1 MGDMYR
7 LKIRIGDREFE
18 VASSDQN
25 YVDEKFQ
32 KHFDLICSGKK
43 SGTEAV
49 DRGKIGSG
57 GERPISLREFEKQV
71 SPKSK
76 TEKAAVVAFFLEHF
90 LDPVIEEWKPNDVF
104 DRFSEIRGIKPAN
117 PSDTIKKSNFFMPGS
132 RSGFYKLSR
141 SGVAWVEKQIS
152 Q

>member
-1 MGDMYR
+1 MDDIYR
-7 LKIRIGDREFE
+7 LKIRFGDREFE
-18 VASSDQN
+18 VESSDKD
-25 YVDEKFQ
+25 YVEERFE

-71 SPKSK
+71 SSKSK

-90 LDPVIEEWKPNDVF
+90 LDPVIEEWKPNNIF
-104 DRFSEIRGIKPAN
+104 DRFSEIRETKPAN
-117 PSDTIKKSNFFMPGS
+117 PTDTIQKSQFFMPGS
-132 RSGFYKLSR
+132 KGGFYKLSR